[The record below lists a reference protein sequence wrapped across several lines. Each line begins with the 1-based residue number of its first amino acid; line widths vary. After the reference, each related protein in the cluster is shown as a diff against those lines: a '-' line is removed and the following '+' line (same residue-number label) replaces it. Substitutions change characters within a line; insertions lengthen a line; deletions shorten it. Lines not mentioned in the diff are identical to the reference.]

1 MLEAKAFYGTPPP
14 AEPVVSVINKN
25 IPRAD
30 FLHGGCFKQNL
41 NQFDD
46 RHFGGV
52 AAAHTSL
59 DDTGVTAVAV
69 GVFRADLVDDLLCHA
84 LFRDEAVH
92 LTLRMQVFT
101 LWSRSCLSQTG
112 KSP

>member
-30 FLHGGCFKQNL
+30 FLHEGCFKQNL

-69 GVFRADLVDDLLCHA
+69 GVFPRQRLDRGRRLGERSGAEQE
-84 LFRDEAVH
+84 RDRRQEYSFH
-92 LTLRMQVFT
+92 HGQ
-101 LWSRSCLSQTG
+101 S
-112 KSP
+112 

>member
-84 LFRDEAVH
+84 LFRDEDV
-92 LTLRMQVFT
+92 LNRT
-101 LWSRSCLSQTG
+101 
-112 KSP
+112 